1 MCQCRVPICKEEL
14 STDGIFK
21 TQQYATYGGGND
33 KFMKRLGGRRRRKE
47 GGVKLAIDGT
57 RMINSFP
64 PQGNILYKLHFGE

>member
-1 MCQCRVPICKEEL
+1 MR
-14 STDGIFK
+14 
-21 TQQYATYGGGND
+21 
-33 KFMKRLGGRRRRKE
+33 RLGGSRRKE